1 MGNSQRM
8 DYKDNQ
14 VILYTSQSQVVIEK
28 LLKRDRHIVERTFIQ
43 EKYGE
48 VSQAFLQVYSWYC
61 QNASQIVERPTDAE
75 SGPS

>member
-48 VSQAFLQVYSWYC
+48 VSQAFLQVYSW
-61 QNASQIVERPTDAE
+61 
-75 SGPS
+75 